1 MIVAMTKT
9 NLGRK
14 GTTSAYTSTEQSII
28 EGGQNKN
35 SDKAETCG
43 VGQKLIQRAW
53 RNAAYITGGT
63 THSEVNVPQA
73 NRLEAFY

>member
-1 MIVAMTKT
+1 MTET

-14 GTTSAYTSTEQSII
+14 GITSAYTSTEQSII
-28 EGGQNKN
+28 EGSQNKN
-35 SDKAETCG
+35 SDKAEICG